1 GPLILS
7 ASSFINRCDLNK
19 LKMFIDFKPALT
31 IDALQNRIDRDI
43 ASLKAKQI
51 SSLLEGFLP
60 KSLVKVFAK
69 RLDLNVADKANQLS
83 KEKRQALI
91 KMLKNFELDVLELD
105 GFNSA
110 VVTAGGVSLKE
121 IVPKYMKSKI
131 IQNLYFIGEV
141 LDIDALT
148 GGFNLQLAFS
158 TAVTAA
164 SDFKDINY

>member
-1 GPLILS
+1 
-7 ASSFINRCDLNK
+7 
-19 LKMFIDFKPALT
+19 MFIDFKPALT